1 MEEGGKKMGIGKFK
15 TASLEK
21 NKHLGAFAASKSTA
35 TAASAKSD
43 ASIRTCVYALC
54 VYVRMYCTRC
64 RSHCRPLG
72 C

>member
-35 TAASAKSD
+35 AAATAKSD
-43 ASIRTCVYALC
+43 ASIRTCVRMYVLC
-54 VYVRMYCTRC
+54 VYVRTYVLYMMYM
-64 RSHCRPLG
+64 
-72 C
+72 